1 MEHIAKSVI
10 SSLVAESSRG
20 LTRDE
25 IEKMKNDMME
35 AISRLDSSEILKE
48 TESLSAIQ
56 SKKEEDAR
64 DAVMAKLKKYSDVEP
79 IYMFEKMDSFEEQLE
94 YLKMY
99 VFDES
104 PELIL
109 KEIQV
114 NSLEEAAMVAKVF
127 KAKLGPMVFCGYTS
141 YCMESYYTIMDC
153 IKFRDFDK
161 LYNEAFKNAGFKYSW
176 ECDSRF
182 LANAYGYYSLE
193 KTLLT
198 SFSYYKIEESN
209 QWLNEELQQYLF
221 HPSRAQKWLEDG
233 HDIEDYMS

>member
-20 LTRDE
+20 LTRDG
-25 IEKMKNDMME
+25 IEMMKNDMME
-35 AISRLDSSEILKE
+35 AISRLDSSDILKE
-48 TESLSAIQ
+48 TESLSDLQ

-127 KAKLGPMVFCGYTS
+127 KERLGLIVLCDYAS
-141 YCMESYYTIMDC
+141 YCFQSYYTIMDC
-153 IKFRDFDK
+153 IEFQNFDG
-161 LYNEAFKNAGFKYSW
+161 LYHEAFKNARFKHSW

-182 LANAYGYYSLE
+182 LANAYEYDSLE
-193 KTLLT
+193 TLNNPYL
-198 SFSYYKIEESN
+198 YYQIKKSN
-209 QWLNEELQQYLF
+209 QWLKEELQEYLF
-221 HPSRAQKWLEDG
+221 HPSRVQKWLEDG
-233 HDIEDYMS
+233 HDLEDYMS